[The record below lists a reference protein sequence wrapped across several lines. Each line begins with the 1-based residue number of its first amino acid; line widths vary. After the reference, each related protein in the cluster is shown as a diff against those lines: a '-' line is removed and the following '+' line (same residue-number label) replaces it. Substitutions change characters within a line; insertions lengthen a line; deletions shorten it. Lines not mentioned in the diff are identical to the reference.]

1 MAEHKMRYLAMR
13 QAGDPL
19 PGEEDAEN
27 QGVKKAAE
35 GADSEGTG
43 TETTGSEEAGTEE
56 KAAEGAGTETTGT
69 ETAGTEKKENAGA
82 ATAEKSAGMPVNARR
97 SKDSD
102 EIWVKKDYVLFDLDG
117 TLTDPKIGITT
128 CVQYALKSFGIDEP
142 DLDKLETFIGPP
154 LQDSFKKY
162 YGFDDKK
169 AQEAVEKYRERFKEK
184 GMFENEL
191 YAGIPEMLKRLKM
204 RGIHLGVASSKPAVY
219 VEQILEHFH
228 IKDYF
233 EVIVGS
239 ELDGRR
245 TDKAEVILEAIR
257 WFSQK
262 GTVQKH
268 RVLMVGDRSYDVDGA
283 KRVGIESVGVTFGY
297 GSMQELMEA
306 HADYIVRSVEELK
319 RFLLRGF
326 EDVEKILTTGQKTWL
341 LISQFVLFLAAR
353 ELVKNLGLLALAS
366 LGVKTVSDDLG
377 MVILGASYVAAGFAI
392 FKVAKGIV
400 LRMKDDMHLTHLK
413 PESRKNYW
421 ILGIATIA
429 LSFGVTMLMN
439 LSGFG
444 DDAGSFQKIA
454 SNLGQASLWTSL
466 FTYGLIIPIAEE
478 MLFRGIAF
486 GYARKFFD
494 VRTAI
499 IGSAIL
505 FGAYCGNM
513 EQALFLT
520 VMGYFVAYAYEYFG
534 SFLVPVLMHV
544 GMNMVLLLAEYAG
557 LGGTFFVSWP
567 SCVIFMIV
575 GCTGAVLL
583 ARQKKI

>member
-19 PGEEDAEN
+19 PDEEGTANNEGTSGEGTENEGAASESTKDGTEDT
-27 QGVKKAAE
+27 GVKK
-35 GADSEGTG
+35 
-43 TETTGSEEAGTEE
+43 
-56 KAAEGAGTETTGT
+56 
-69 ETAGTEKKENAGA
+69 KENTGA
-82 ATAEKSAGMPVNARR
+82 ASAGKPASMPANARG

-117 TLTDPKIGITT
+117 TLTDPKVGITT

-142 DLDKLETFIGPP
+142 DLDKLEPFIGPP

-169 AQEAVEKYRERFKEK
+169 AQEAIAKYRERFREK
-184 GMFENEL
+184 GMFENEI
-191 YAGIPEMLKRLKM
+191 YAGIPEMLKRLKI
-204 RGIHLGVASSKPAVY
+204 RGIHLGVASSKPTVY
-219 VEQILEHFH
+219 VEEILEHFQ

-239 ELDGRR
+239 ELDGTR
-245 TDKAEVILEAIR
+245 TDKAEVILEALR
-257 WFSQK
+257 RFSSK
-262 GTVQKH
+262 GIVQKH
-268 RVLMVGDRSYDVDGA
+268 RVLMVGDRNNDVDGA

-297 GSMQELMEA
+297 GGMQELMEA

-341 LISQFVLFLAAR
+341 LISQFLLFLAAR
-353 ELVKNLGLLALAS
+353 GLVKNLFLVAVAS
-366 LGVKTVSDDLG
+366 QGIETVPDDVG
-377 MVILGASYVAAGFAI
+377 MLILGAAYVAAGFAI
-392 FKVAKGIV
+392 FKVSKGII

-413 PESRKNYW
+413 PESRSNYW

-429 LSFGVTMLMN
+429 LALGVTMLMD

-444 DDAGSFQKIA
+444 EDTGNFQKIA
-454 SNLGQASLWTSL
+454 SNLGHSSLWTSL
-466 FTYGLIIPIAEE
+466 ITYGLIMPVAEE

-505 FGAYCGNM
+505 FGAYCGDM
-513 EQALFLT
+513 VQALFLT
-520 VMGYFVAYAYEYFG
+520 VMGYFMAYAYEYFG
-534 SFLVPVLMHV
+534 SFWVPVLMHV
-544 GMNMVLLLAEYAG
+544 GMNVVLLLAEYAG
-557 LGGTFFVSWP
+557 LGGTVFVSWP
-567 SCVIFMIV
+567 VCILFMII
-575 GCTGAVLL
+575 GCAGVFTL
-583 ARQKKI
+583 ARQKKL

>member
-1 MAEHKMRYLAMR
+1 MSEQKMRYLATR

-19 PGEEDAEN
+19 PGEEGATN
-27 QGVKKAAE
+27 E
-35 GADSEGTG
+35 GAKEPG
-43 TETTGSEEAGTEE
+43 
-56 KAAEGAGTETTGT
+56 EGAGKPSGLP
-69 ETAGTEKKENAGA
+69 AGTRG
-82 ATAEKSAGMPVNARR
+82 

-102 EIWVKKDYVLFDLDG
+102 EIWVKKDYLLFDLDG

-142 DLDKLETFIGPP
+142 DLDKLEPFIGPP

-162 YGFDDKK
+162 YGFDDVQ
-169 AQEAVEKYRERFKEK
+169 AQEAIEKYRERFKDK
-184 GMFENEL
+184 GMFENEI

-204 RGIHLGVASSKPAVY
+204 RGIHLGVASSKPTIY
-219 VEQILEHFH
+219 VEQILEHFQ

-239 ELDGRR
+239 ELDGTR
-245 TDKAEVILEAIR
+245 TDKAEVILEALR
-257 WFSQK
+257 RFSSK

-268 RVLMVGDRSYDVDGA
+268 RVLMIGDRSYDVDGA
-283 KRVGIESVGVTFGY
+283 KRVSIESVGVTYGY
-297 GSMQELMEA
+297 GDMQELMEA

-353 ELVKNLGLLALAS
+353 ELVKNLGLVAVAS
-366 LGVKTVSDDLG
+366 LGMETVSDDLG
-377 MVILGASYVAAGFAI
+377 MLILGLAYVAAGFGI
-392 FKVAKGIV
+392 FKVSKGII

-413 PESRKNYW
+413 PEPRSHYW
-421 ILGIATIA
+421 ILGVATVA
-429 LSFGVTMLMN
+429 LAFGVTMLME

-444 DDAGSFQKIA
+444 EDTESFQKIA

-466 FTYGLIIPIAEE
+466 ITYGLIVPVAEE
-478 MLFRGIAF
+478 LLFRGIAF

-505 FGAYCGNM
+505 YGAYCGDM
-513 EQALFLT
+513 VQALFLT
-520 VMGYFVAYAYEYFG
+520 VMGYFMAYAYEYFG
-534 SFLVPVLMHV
+534 SFRVPVLMHV
-544 GMNMVLLLAEYAG
+544 GMNVVLLLAEYLG
-557 LGGTFFVSWP
+557 LDRTFFVSWP
-567 SCVIFMIV
+567 SCAIFMIAGCV
-575 GCTGAVLL
+575 GVIYL
-583 ARQKKI
+583 ARKKKI